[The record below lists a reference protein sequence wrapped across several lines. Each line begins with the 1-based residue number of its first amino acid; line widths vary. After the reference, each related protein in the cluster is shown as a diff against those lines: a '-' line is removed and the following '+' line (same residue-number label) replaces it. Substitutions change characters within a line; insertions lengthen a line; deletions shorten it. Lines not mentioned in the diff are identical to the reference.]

1 MNKVTNQFYYLKK
14 YLLYLNNME
23 CRFYRNKYPS
33 VDEVVMVKVKSV
45 EDIGIMLL
53 YYNMVG

>member
-1 MNKVTNQFYYLKK
+1 
-14 YLLYLNNME
+14 ME